1 VATVLSPY
9 PNLHKRS
16 AERRRAPAQVAVNVD
31 TPGAVL
37 AGLEAALKPVFED
50 AAHNKELGAWFAVR
64 LVGCADP
71 LKLELGI
78 AWECSHQGAPA
89 RARAVC

>member
-1 VATVLSPY
+1 MVQKDRVFTQGEDGEREEQALLMLQRELSR
-9 PNLHKRS
+9 L
-16 AERRRAPAQVAVNVD
+16 Q
-31 TPGAVL
+31 
-37 AGLEAALKPVFED
+37 AALKPVFED

-89 RARAVC
+89 LRATSRQVM

>member
-1 VATVLSPY
+1 
-9 PNLHKRS
+9 
-16 AERRRAPAQVAVNVD
+16 VAVNVD
-31 TPGAVL
+31 TPGVVL

-89 RARAVC
+89 LRATSRQVM